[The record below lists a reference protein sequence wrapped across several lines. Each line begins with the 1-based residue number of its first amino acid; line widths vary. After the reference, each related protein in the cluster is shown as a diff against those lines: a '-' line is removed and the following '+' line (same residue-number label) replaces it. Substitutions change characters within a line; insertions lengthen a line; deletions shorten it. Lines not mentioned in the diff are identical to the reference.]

1 MPEALLHLLLHFSNP
16 IQSLMNTAFLPLSVI
31 VYLVSTENLLVF
43 VIAAMDVYD
52 IVSDTNDCSLRCP

>member
-1 MPEALLHLLLHFSNP
+1 MIGLDKANNISWGCSIRWDYRLR
-16 IQSLMNTAFLPLSVI
+16 IQGVTEYL
-31 VYLVSTENLLVF
+31 YLVSTENLLVF